1 MGKNKIYSG
10 LAVLVAILMIISIY
24 MVFCYAP
31 IEKNMGFVQ
40 KIFYFHLPV
49 AIIPYLA
56 FLITLIFSVV
66 YLVKRERKWDILAFT
81 SAEIGLVIDTLV
93 LITGPFWAK
102 PVWGHWWVW
111 EPRLTTS
118 FIMWLLYVGYLLLR
132 NSVPEEERRARFS
145 AVYGIVAF
153 VSVPISFMSI
163 RWWRTVHPLVL
174 KTTGI
179 ELEPPMVATIF
190 VCLFTFTLFYFL
202 LWTERVR
209 LENLKDEVEAIKDE
223 VEKV

>member
-1 MGKNKIYSG
+1 MKNKIYQI
-10 LAVLVAILMIISIY
+10 LTFCVALSIIVSIY

-56 FLITLIFSVV
+56 FLVTLIFSLV
-66 YLVKRERKWDILAFT
+66 YLVKRERKWDMVAHA

-93 LITGPFWAK
+93 LITGPLWAK

-118 FIMWLLYVGYLLLR
+118 FIMWLLYVGYLMLR
-132 NSVPEEERRARFS
+132 HSVPEENRRARFS

-163 RWWRTVHPLVL
+163 RWWRTVHPLVI
-174 KTTGI
+174 KGASI
-179 ELEPPMVATIF
+179 ELEPPMVLTMLVSLFSF
-190 VCLFTFTLFYFL
+190 VLFYYL
-202 LWTERVR
+202 LLSQRVR
-209 LENLKDEVEAIKDE
+209 LENLKDEVEVIKDE